1 MTAAGSAPDRNKY
14 IPVGKIT
21 KPHGIKG
28 EVRIYPYSEDPDS
41 VSGYPEILV
50 VQASGCLSIK
60 VDRSSPHGKVAIV
73 KLAGVNDRNGAE
85 ELAGLEVW
93 VEKELLPELAP
104 DEFFWHD
111 LVGLKVS
118 TENGRELGKVKE
130 LFSTGGHDIL
140 VIRGGGHEYLIPA
153 KKEFMLEVDQDKGTL
168 LVAEIPSLFDMN
180 R

>member
-1 MTAAGSAPDRNKY
+1 MTAAGSGPDRNKY
-14 IPVGKIT
+14 IQVGKIT

-41 VSGYPEILV
+41 FSDYPEILI
-50 VQASGCLSIK
+50 VQESGCSSLS

-73 KLAGVNDRNGAE
+73 KLAGVNDRTGAE

-93 VEKELLPELAP
+93 VEKERLPGLAP

-111 LVGLKVS
+111 LVGLKVA
-118 TENGRELGKVKE
+118 TETGRELGKVKA
-130 LFSTGGHDIL
+130 LFSTGGHDVL
-140 VIRGGGHEYLIPA
+140 VIRGAGHEYLIPA
-153 KKEFMLEVDQDKGTL
+153 KQEFMLEVDQDEGTL
-168 LVAEIPSLFDMN
+168 IVAEIPSLFDMN